1 MNVRISQILKYQ
13 MMSVD
18 VRKTCVVK
26 GQNLPGSCML
36 RLFFFKAFILM
47 AAKIELWL
55 RHVLNFIK
63 KILSASEQLHILTV
77 VLAH

>member
-1 MNVRISQILKYQ
+1 
-13 MMSVD
+13 
-18 VRKTCVVK
+18 
-26 GQNLPGSCML
+26 
-36 RLFFFKAFILM
+36 M